1 MATIR
6 DIATR
11 TGVSTSTVSRALN
24 GSGYVAPATKQKIMA
39 AVHDLDY
46 VQCAGSGPKQRLGA

>member
-39 AVHDLDY
+39 VVHDLDY
-46 VQCAGSGPKQRLGA
+46 VPSA